1 VIERPRYSSSQQE
14 RILNECAS
22 TAVKRWVIESL
33 ESGWWLYKFGKER
46 DNSREVVDKWNRI
59 VSQFGAVLDA
69 LNNEPDIEAFIQS
82 PARFREILVH
92 AEERLG
98 RQRDELA
105 TILAGHSANRDPHRE
120 KLYSHVLYTW
130 THIAGGKFTT
140 SPSATKTGGPQARFF
155 LASIEPVFS
164 PETPKP
170 NTLKSIFKRESD
182 RRHGI
187 REAVLSPELARA
199 VSCRGVS

>member
-1 VIERPRYSSSQQE
+1 VIERPRYSSAQKG
-14 RILNECAS
+14 RILNECAP
-22 TAVKRWVIESL
+22 TADKWQVIEWL
-33 ESGWWLYKFGKER
+33 ESGWWLYKFGKEC
-46 DNSREVVDKWNRI
+46 NISREVVDKWNRI

-69 LNNEPDIEAFIQS
+69 LNNEPVIEELIQS

-98 RQRDELA
+98 RHRDELA
-105 TILAGHSANRDPHRE
+105 TILTGHSANRDPHRE

-130 THIAGGKFTT
+130 TRIAGGKFTT

-155 LASIEPVFS
+155 LASIEPIFS
-164 PETPKP
+164 PEVPKAD
-170 NTLKSIFKRESD
+170 TLKSIFKRESD

-187 REAVLSPELARA
+187 REAVLSPELARG
-199 VSCRGVS
+199 VSCPGVS